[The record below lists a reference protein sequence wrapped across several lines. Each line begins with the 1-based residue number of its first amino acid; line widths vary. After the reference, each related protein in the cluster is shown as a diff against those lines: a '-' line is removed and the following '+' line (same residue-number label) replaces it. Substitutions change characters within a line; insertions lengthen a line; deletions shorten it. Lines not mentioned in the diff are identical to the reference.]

1 MKVTGIVDKWDTEK
15 KTCKNRNFSLLKPRT
30 HKHHEG
36 EREIGEYQ
44 NFAELNSSFL
54 IASLL
59 ALATPTKN
67 TNPLEP

>member
-36 EREIGEYQ
+36 ERERLG
-44 NFAELNSSFL
+44 N
-54 IASLL
+54 
-59 ALATPTKN
+59 TK
-67 TNPLEP
+67 TSPS